1 MVGKRTFTTM
11 LISAAYVLPYVVR
24 KENRWKMLGV
34 RGEISLQ
41 HHQPVI

>member
-1 MVGKRTFTTM
+1 MVAKRTLTAI
-11 LISAAYVLPYVVR
+11 LISAAYVLLYVVR

-34 RGEISLQ
+34 KGEISLQ